1 MAQAAPGTERIDT
14 MIRTVAFILAS
25 VFGYVIHVGPPA
37 YNHAETMRMCKAD
50 RKSAHDFKPVWG
62 KPKGED

>member
-1 MAQAAPGTERIDT
+1 

-50 RKSAHDFKPVWG
+50 RKSARDFKPVWG
-62 KPKGED
+62 KPKGAE